1 MAPSQTVD
9 VPGYQVL
16 NCLGRG
22 AGSSIWQIRDCR
34 SDALY
39 ALKRVLRRPDVPG
52 DRVLML
58 AINEAHV
65 GMQMDHRVIRHIYQ
79 VRRIRQWMR
88 LQEVQL
94 IMELCQGQSL
104 QERLPRSLPETVAVF
119 SSVASGL
126 AHMHARGYVHADIKP
141 NNILMAADGTV
152 KVIDLGQSCPI
163 GTVKDRIQGTPDFIA
178 PEQVHRRPL
187 DSRTDIFNFGASLY
201 WTLAGRPISTAMPPR
216 GSVTLRSEAVTV
228 PISQYS
234 PGVPAALDKLVA
246 ECIELYPDNRPSSIL
261 EVASRLSLIAASLA
275 PRTASEPSP
284 DDTVFD

>member
-34 SDALY
+34 TDALY
-39 ALKRVLRRPDVPG
+39 ALKRVLRRSDVPG

-58 AINEAHV
+58 AMNEAHV
-65 GMQMDHRVIRHIYQ
+65 GTQMDHRVIRHIHH
-79 VRRIRQWMR
+79 VRRIRRWMR
-88 LQEVQL
+88 LDEVQL

-104 QERLPRSLPETVAVF
+104 QERLPRSVAETVAVF

-141 NNILMAADGTV
+141 NNILLAPDGTV

-163 GTVKDRIQGTPDFIA
+163 GTIKDRIQGTPDFIA

-187 DSRTDIFNFGASLY
+187 DARTDIFNFGASLY

-216 GSVTLRSEAVTV
+216 GSVTLRSETVTV
-228 PISQYS
+228 PMSQFS
-234 PGVPAALDKLVA
+234 PEVPAALDKLVA
-246 ECIELYPDNRPSSIL
+246 ECIEQFPDNRPSSIL
-261 EVASRLSLIAASLA
+261 EVASRLSLISAAMA
-275 PRTASEPSP
+275 PRTSEPTP
-284 DDTVFD
+284 DDTIFD